1 MPGEIL
7 SPINANPGKFPR
19 GCRAGPALREGILA
33 ASAERIPHAH
43 HGRGQKGS
51 LLENGRR
58 SEWARPPLR
67 GGEWQPKGDGGTEGE
82 SYPQCSRSRRM
93 SFFSS
98 CESQC
103 RDSMY
108 RVLRSGCGAEG
119 KVSRQPERPLLASS
133 RFPRVLSHR

>member
-7 SPINANPGKFPR
+7 SHINANPGEFPR

-67 GGEWQPKGDGGTEGE
+67 GGEWQPDGDGGTEGRATPSARE
-82 SYPQCSRSRRM
+82 VGECRS
-93 SFFSS
+93 S
-98 CESQC
+98 
-103 RDSMY
+103 
-108 RVLRSGCGAEG
+108 V
-119 KVSRQPERPLLASS
+119 LASHS
-133 RFPRVLSHR
+133 VETPCTASFALGAVRCGGEGEQAA